1 MSVLGEHRQE
11 RGVASK
17 NLGSCWQRGLRVGL
31 TRKQG
36 GATCRQRKRIA
47 AAINLVPESW
57 SRYHSRIFV
66 CISKCRLM
74 CSIYQVVQGLLSG
87 SNIRCEASST

>member
-17 NLGSCWQRGLRVGL
+17 NLGRCWQRGLRVGL

-36 GATCRQRKRIA
+36 GATCRQWKRIA
-47 AAINLVPESW
+47 AAINLVPESR

-87 SNIRCEASST
+87 SNIRREASST